1 MRKLSVQARC
11 QLSILPVAIV
21 ALTAPAAKAQLVD
34 LQQSPNTAN
43 VGIAKSL
50 GQETGAG
57 VGNVMT
63 PNSSIY
69 IIKRDP
75 ARAIRR
81 GRQLF
86 QRKFTKWQGLGPRV
100 GDGTG
105 NIDADARIG
114 AGISDSC
121 GGCHGRPAA
130 RPAQAAMSRQAG

>member
-1 MRKLSVQARC
+1 MENTRRTGS
-11 QLSILPVAIV
+11 LPTLYLAGAIV
-21 ALTAPAAKAQLVD
+21 ALSAPAAKAQLVD
-34 LQQSPNTAN
+34 LQQSPNTVN

-81 GRQLF
+81 GR
-86 QRKFTKWQGLGPRV
+86 
-100 GDGTG
+100 
-105 NIDADARIG
+105 
-114 AGISDSC
+114 
-121 GGCHGRPAA
+121 
-130 RPAQAAMSRQAG
+130 